1 METERLIIRPFEERD
16 GYTGPIGRD
25 FPILWKICRRRK
37 CRRRW

>member
-16 GYTGPIGRD
+16 GDAGPIGRN

-37 CRRRW
+37 CRRKG